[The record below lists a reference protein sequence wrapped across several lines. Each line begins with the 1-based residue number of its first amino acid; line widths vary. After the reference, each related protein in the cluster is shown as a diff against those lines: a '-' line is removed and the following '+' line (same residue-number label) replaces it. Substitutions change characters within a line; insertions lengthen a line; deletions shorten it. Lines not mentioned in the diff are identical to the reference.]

1 MANFHGFFT
10 EKYHEYGIRISWKKH
25 GNPLNIQHFRA
36 HEKTLK
42 QKIHKNVM
50 NKMKHVF
57 FHGFLMITKKPWI
70 EKLFF
75 MVSEF
80 TCMGFSWGFFNS
92 CPIKNHEFSVNGWI
106 LMVHEKWNGFW
117 WHFHYPWIIPLAYFS
132 WERQRHGHHEN
143 LVLNSLLFSTVKS
156 NT

>member
-57 FHGFLMITKKPWI
+57 FHGFLMITKKP
-70 EKLFF
+70 
-75 MVSEF
+75 
-80 TCMGFSWGFFNS
+80 
-92 CPIKNHEFSVNGWI
+92 
-106 LMVHEKWNGFW
+106 
-117 WHFHYPWIIPLAYFS
+117 
-132 WERQRHGHHEN
+132 
-143 LVLNSLLFSTVKS
+143 
-156 NT
+156 